1 MEEITL
7 NLPFLIAGLII
18 LLGFLG
24 TIFFQKTRIP
34 DVLLL
39 ITMGVIIGPLAGWI
53 DVKQL
58 DKITPYFARLALI
71 IILFEGGL
79 HLSFDSIIKNL
90 GGSLGLTI
98 MGFVFSV
105 AGIALMGVHIMG
117 MSWMNAILL
126 GCILGGTSSAIII
139 PIITKMN
146 VSEQTRSI
154 IGIESVLTDI
164 LVVIGTIF
172 LVEVSLMGQVKPSQ
186 VLNAFAGSFS
196 IAIVIGIIAGLL
208 WMRVLSKMT
217 IGALSYMTTIAVVL
231 MLFGMVEM
239 SKGSGAVAAFIFG
252 LVLRNGT
259 RFLRVFDETKS
270 FQLNGKIEEFHG
282 EITFFIRTYFFVYL
296 GLLIPFS
303 LFSRYDLLKNGLL
316 IAGGL
321 ILTRY
326 IAVWLLCALY
336 KSMRPDRFTY
346 FMMLPRGLAAAV
358 VASLPAASKI
368 AGTEDFVNYT
378 ILVILLSTIFMVFGT
393 FISERKAVK

>member
-1 MEEITL
+1 M
-7 NLPFLIAGLII
+7 
-18 LLGFLG
+18 
-24 TIFFQKTRIP
+24 
-34 DVLLL
+34 
-39 ITMGVIIGPLAGWI
+39 
-53 DVKQL
+53 
-58 DKITPYFARLALI
+58 
-71 IILFEGGL
+71 